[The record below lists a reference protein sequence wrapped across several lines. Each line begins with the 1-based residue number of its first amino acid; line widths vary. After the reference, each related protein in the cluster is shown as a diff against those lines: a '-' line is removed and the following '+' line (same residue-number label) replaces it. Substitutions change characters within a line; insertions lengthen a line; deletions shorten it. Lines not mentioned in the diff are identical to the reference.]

1 MKRVRLLFM
10 GREQNPFEDVPAL
23 YELSMGR
30 SVSGSMGRSVSGS
43 MGRSVSGKKWKCDFL
58 YPLTLLIAWFE
69 CRETVSAAPPD
80 ALN

>member
-30 SVSGSMGRSVSGS
+30 SVSGSMGRSVSG
-43 MGRSVSGKKWKCDFL
+43 KKWKCDFL
-58 YPLTLLIAWFE
+58 HPLTLLIAWFE

>member
-1 MKRVRLLFM
+1 
-10 GREQNPFEDVPAL
+10 
-23 YELSMGR
+23 
-30 SVSGSMGRSVSGS
+30 
-43 MGRSVSGKKWKCDFL
+43 MGRSVSGKKRECNFL

>member
-23 YELSMGR
+23 YEL
-30 SVSGSMGRSVSGS
+30 SMGRSVSGS

>member
-23 YELSMGR
+23 YELR
-30 SVSGSMGRSVSGS
+30 

-58 YPLTLLIAWFE
+58 YPLTLLTAWFK
-69 CRETVSAAPPD
+69 CREAVSAAPPD

>member
-30 SVSGSMGRSVSGS
+30 SVSG
-43 MGRSVSGKKWKCDFL
+43 KKWKCDFL
-58 YPLTLLIAWFE
+58 HPLTLLIAWFE

>member
-10 GREQNPFEDVPAL
+10 GREQDPSEDVPAL

-30 SVSGSMGRSVSGS
+30 R
-43 MGRSVSGKKWKCDFL
+43 VSGKKWKGDFL

>member
-30 SVSGSMGRSVSGS
+30 SESGS